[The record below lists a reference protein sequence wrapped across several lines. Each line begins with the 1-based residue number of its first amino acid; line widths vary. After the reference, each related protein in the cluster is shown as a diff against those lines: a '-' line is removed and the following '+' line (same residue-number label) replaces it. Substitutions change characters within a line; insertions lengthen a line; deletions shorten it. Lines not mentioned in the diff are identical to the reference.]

1 MSRPVRRKLAAGVT
15 APAHEAYDA
24 MLIADLDLS
33 EVAPPALDR
42 FHFIALPMTGGR
54 ERQRLDLAGVADEAG
69 CGHGDQPAARDLSG
83 GPAKA

>member
-42 FHFIALPMTGGR
+42 INLIVLSLTGGC
-54 ERQRLDLAGVADEAG
+54 EHQRLDLAGVGAEAG